1 VWKNWRR
8 QIDEPDMNRRSFI
21 LLTGSGLSAL
31 CIPFVDCSNRN
42 FANHAKPELL
52 SQLCDDGTIQ
62 LLGRE
67 YLQSRPDERNID
79 RLTKELYGDSL
90 NIATLDH
97 RDMLVFQGQL
107 QDSIRNDFAGGQI
120 TVLKGWILSL
130 TEARQCALY
139 FILNA

>member
-1 VWKNWRR
+1 
-8 QIDEPDMNRRSFI
+8 MNRRSFI
-21 LLTGSGLSAL
+21 LLTGSGISAL

-42 FANHAKPELL
+42 FANYAKPELL
-52 SQLCDDGTIQ
+52 SQLCDEGTIQ

-90 NIATLDH
+90 NIAALDH
-97 RDMLVFQGQL
+97 GDMLVFQRQL
-107 QDSIRNDFAGGQI
+107 QDTIRNDFAGGQI